1 MNGGG
6 AAAAAAAAKRR
17 REQKEEEAMTQYSQ
31 EDLSGW
37 EFKIVRSATGR
48 FSNQGAIK
56 QLCTEE
62 ARAGWELVEK
72 FDNSRVRF
80 KRRIERRS
88 QDQTLEF
95 DPYRTNV
102 GIGEGG
108 IALVVISVIIA
119 VVVALLLLRGMG
131 IIG

>member
-1 MNGGG
+1 MYGGG
-6 AAAAAAAAKRR
+6 AAAAAAAARKR
-17 REQKEEEAMTQYSQ
+17 REQKEEEVMTQYSQ
-31 EDLSGW
+31 DDLSGW
-37 EFKIVRSATGR
+37 EFKIVRSMTGR
-48 FSNQGAIK
+48 FSSHEAIK

-72 FDNSRVRF
+72 FDNNRVRF

-88 QDQTLEF
+88 QDQMLEF

-108 IALVVISVIIA
+108 IAVIVISVIVAA
-119 VVVALLLLRGMG
+119 VVVILVLHGMG
-131 IIG
+131 IIR